1 MATDTAAAT
10 ASNRPRPWLVAL
22 LLITATFYVVAR
34 IFSGPVASPGVPTTP
49 TRTQGRVA
57 ANGHVEPEDL
67 DVRVETLTEQ
77 PALLESPKRNIF
89 RFEPKAPPPPPPGS
103 FVPPPRTAPSNP
115 EPVVP
120 PGPVG
125 PPPPPPIRDTVK
137 FIGIVETAKGKIG
150 AFSIWD
156 PQARECRGVPSAA
169 REGEVIDGRYRVLR
183 LGIESATL
191 TTLDGKVQDTL
202 PLNGQACVVK

>member
-1 MATDTAAAT
+1 MATETPPAT

-22 LLITATFYVVAR
+22 LLVTATVYVVTR

-49 TRTQGRVA
+49 ARTQGRVA
-57 ANGHVEPEDL
+57 ANGHVEPKDL
-67 DVRVETLTEQ
+67 DVRVETLAEQ
-77 PALLESPKRNIF
+77 PAPLESPKRNIF
-89 RFEPKAPPPPPPGS
+89 RFEPKAPPPPEPGS
-103 FVPPPRTAPSNP
+103 FVPTPRPVPDPGLTPAPP
-115 EPVVP
+115 
-120 PGPVG
+120 PVG

-156 PQARECRGVPSAA
+156 AQARECRGVPSAA
-169 REGEVIDGRYRVLR
+169 REGEVIDGRYRVVR
-183 LGIESATL
+183 LGIESATV

>member
-1 MATDTAAAT
+1 MATETSTAAV
-10 ASNRPRPWLVAL
+10 SNRPRPWLVAL
-22 LLITATFYVVAR
+22 LLITATVYVVMR

-49 TRTQGRVA
+49 GRTQGRVP
-57 ANGHVEPEDL
+57 ANGHVEPKDL

-77 PALLESPKRNIF
+77 PAPLDPPKRNIF
-89 RFEPKAPPPPPPGS
+89 RFEPKPPPPLPPGAMVS
-103 FVPPPRTAPSNP
+103 KPVTPPDPIVPP
-115 EPVVP
+115 V
-120 PGPVG
+120 PVG

-137 FIGIVETAKGKIG
+137 FIGVVETARGKIG

-169 REGEVIDGRYRVLR
+169 REGEVIDGRYRVVR

-191 TTLDGKVQDTL
+191 TYLDGKGQDTL